1 MLVSMPEISGAFD
14 DAVGLLTLRKVIP
27 TLLATASK
35 LIVIRGSNSRLEPL
49 TSQVS
54 VLGLPD
60 TVQLYEGSAAPPVRV
75 TLVQNGAPQAP
86 DARQDTNAESQRA
99 PEVGSAGLQGSSDR

>member
-1 MLVSMPEISGAFD
+1 MPEICGAFD
-14 DAVGLLTLRKVIP
+14 DAVGLLTLRNVMP
-27 TLLATASK
+27 TLRATASK
-35 LIVIRGSNSRLEPL
+35 LMVIPGSKSRAEPL

-54 VLGLPD
+54 VLGVPD
-60 TVQLYEGSAAPPVRV
+60 TVQLYECSAAPAVRV

-99 PEVGSAGLQGSSDR
+99 PEIGSAGLQGSSDR